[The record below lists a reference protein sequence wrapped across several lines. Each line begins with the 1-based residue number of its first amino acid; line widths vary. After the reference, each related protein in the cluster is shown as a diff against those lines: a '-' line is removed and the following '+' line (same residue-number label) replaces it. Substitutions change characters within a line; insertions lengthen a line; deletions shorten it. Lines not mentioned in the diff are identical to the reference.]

1 MLLLV
6 AAAIGS
12 YLVGAIPFSYLL
24 PKIFFGIDIRQH
36 GSGNVGATNVVRVVG
51 KPVGIACF
59 VLDVLKGVLP
69 VVLLRAMPG
78 LPDWAPLV
86 GAAAAILGHARSIF
100 LKFGGGKAVA
110 TGVGTILALS
120 PFAGLTCLVIWL
132 AAFLPT
138 RVVSIASITAALALP
153 GAMIGLPNPIVAGG
167 RSPEACVYYAM
178 VAGFYVI
185 VRHREN
191 IRRIAAG
198 TEHRFGERP
207 EQGSAAETRSGAAE
221 ARSGAAGTRS
231 GAAETRS
238 SAAEPL
244 TGTAEPRSPKA

>member
-1 MLLLV
+1 MLFLV

-12 YLVGAIPFSYLL
+12 YLVGAIPFSYLI

-51 KPVGIACF
+51 KPVGITCF
-59 VLDVLKGVLP
+59 VLDVLKGIVP
-69 VVLLRAMPG
+69 VVALRAMPG

-86 GAAAAILGHARSIF
+86 GAAGAVVGHAKSVF
-100 LKFGGGKAVA
+100 LRFGGGKAVA

-120 PFAGLTCLVIWL
+120 PFAGVVCLVIWL
-132 AAFLPT
+132 VAFLPT

-167 RSPEACVYYAM
+167 RSPEVYVYYAM
-178 VAGFYVI
+178 AAGFYVI

-191 IRRIAAG
+191 IRRIFAG
-198 TEHRFGERP
+198 TEHRFGASTEENNERN
-207 EQGSAAETRSGAAE
+207 
-221 ARSGAAGTRS
+221 
-231 GAAETRS
+231 
-238 SAAEPL
+238 
-244 TGTAEPRSPKA
+244 